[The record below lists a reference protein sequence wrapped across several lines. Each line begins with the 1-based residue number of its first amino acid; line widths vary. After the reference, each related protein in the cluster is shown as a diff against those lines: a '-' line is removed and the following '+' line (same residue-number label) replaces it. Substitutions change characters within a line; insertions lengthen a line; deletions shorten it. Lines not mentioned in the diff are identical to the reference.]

1 MTKIYYV
8 EQVFVPGGMPKHT
21 YVNRAGRELEK
32 RLQKVTRNLC
42 KLVTLTG
49 PTKSGKTVLTNK
61 LFPRSA
67 EECIWIDGGSI
78 GKEDDFWH
86 CIIDAT
92 DSYTNHEVSE
102 SEEDGSTINGDASLE
117 LSIPFISKGQGKL
130 GASVT
135 DKKTSAA
142 KSSRSL
148 SPRAAAIA
156 ALRATQKT
164 LVIDDFHYLDRDFQG
179 SVVRALKPLV
189 FDGLPVVAI
198 AIPHRRYDAVKVE
211 KEMTLRVEP
220 IPVPSWSKDELT
232 EIPGIGF
239 PLLNIEIA
247 PSISERMANEAY
259 GSPHLMQ
266 EFCSELS
273 NQHGIEETLKTKL
286 KINSLDDIIFKQI
299 AEKTGKVIFE
309 KLAKGPRQRSDRKPR
324 PLTGG
329 GTADIY
335 KVVLLA
341 LAKLAPGMQKV
352 EYEVLRS
359 AIKEILVTEVPQA
372 HEVSRVLEKMSE
384 IASND
389 EASTPVIDWVKGDQ
403 ELYITD
409 PFFAFFLKWGTL
421 ED

>member
-1 MTKIYYV
+1 
-8 EQVFVPGGMPKHT
+8 
-21 YVNRAGRELEK
+21 
-32 RLQKVTRNLC
+32 
-42 KLVTLTG
+42 
-49 PTKSGKTVLTNK
+49 
-61 LFPRSA
+61 
-67 EECIWIDGGSI
+67 
-78 GKEDDFWH
+78 
-86 CIIDAT
+86 
-92 DSYTNHEVSE
+92 
-102 SEEDGSTINGDASLE
+102 
-117 LSIPFISKGQGKL
+117 
-130 GASVT
+130 
-135 DKKTSAA
+135 
-142 KSSRSL
+142 
-148 SPRAAAIA
+148 
-156 ALRATQKT
+156 
-164 LVIDDFHYLDRDFQG
+164 
-179 SVVRALKPLV
+179 
-189 FDGLPVVAI
+189 
-198 AIPHRRYDAVKVE
+198 
-211 KEMTLRVEP
+211 MTLRVEP

-273 NQHGIEETLKTKL
+273 SQHGIEETLKNKL
-286 KINSLDDIIFKQI
+286 QITTLDDIIFKQI

-409 PFFAFFLKWGTL
+409 PFFAFFLKWGTM

>member
-1 MTKIYYV
+1 MKEIFYV

-32 RLQKVTRNLC
+32 RLNRVTRNLC

-61 LFPRSA
+61 LFPRVSDLN
-67 EECIWIDGGSI
+67 IWIDGGSV
-78 GKEDDFWH
+78 GEENDFW
-86 CIIDAT
+86 CYILDAT
-92 DSYTNHEVSE
+92 GTYMGQEISSSKESGHTFSGDVSGE
-102 SEEDGSTINGDASLE
+102 IGIPLLAKGSGKFGSSVNG
-117 LSIPFISKGQGKL
+117 KQGE
-130 GASVT
+130 T
-135 DKKTSAA
+135 E
-142 KSSRSL
+142 KSSRNL

-156 ALRATQKT
+156 ALRNTRKT
-164 LVIDDFHYLDRDFQG
+164 LVIDDFHYLERSFQG
-179 SVVRALKPLV
+179 DVVRALKPLV
-189 FDGLPVVAI
+189 FDGLGVVAI

-220 IPVPSWSKDELT
+220 IAVPSWSTDELI
-232 EIPGIGF
+232 EIPNIGF
-239 PLLNIEIA
+239 PLLNV
-247 PSISERMANEAY
+247 SINDVVSQRMALEAY

-266 EFCSELS
+266 EFCSALS
-273 NQHGIEETLKTKL
+273 QSHDIESTLDAPLSITS
-286 KINSLDDIIFKQI
+286 INDSIFKDI
-299 AEKTGKVIFE
+299 AESTGKVIFE

-324 PLTGG
+324 PLVGG

-352 EYEVLRS
+352 DYEVLRA
-359 AIKEILVTEVPQA
+359 AIKETLSTDVPQA

-389 EASTPVIDWVKGDQ
+389 EASTPVIDWIKGDQ

-409 PFFAFFLKWGTL
+409 PFFALFLKWGTI
-421 ED
+421 EE